1 MCTACDWAPHFA
13 AFGRGPAASSRSDR
27 PPLTRRTLLTAAG
40 VTVAVTAASACTV
53 HPGPEAP
60 RTSAG
65 GAPNRAD
72 FVFRNGPIYTVST
85 AAPWAEA
92 VAVTGNAISY
102 VGDEAGAMALTGPDT
117 MVIDLAGR
125 LLMPGFV
132 EGHIHPFL
140 GAFLTTGVDLQVPT
154 GADALAAIAQYA
166 KTNPEGPVRG
176 FGWRVDMFGPDGPT
190 RAELDKVLPDRPGF
204 FFAIDG
210 HSLWANSKALETAGI
225 TRESEDPIPGFS
237 YYVRDENGE
246 PTGYVLEVNAVLGLV
261 NAIEPISAKTM
272 GKLMEAWLPKASA
285 AGITSVFDA
294 GVPPIGDDQGAL
306 IKLYADTESR
316 GALPFRVVASYSVKS
331 PPVDDAAA
339 KLTDIR
345 DRISTE
351 LVQVGAVKIIGDG
364 TQGGYTAWLI
374 EPYADKPDS
383 AGASPFTEDQWHQLI
398 GGVDAAGFDV
408 HVHACGERTAR
419 VALDSIERV
428 IAANPPRDRRHT
440 VAHLVYVQDPDNQR
454 FGKLGVVAQ
463 FSANW
468 MSADPDT
475 VVNMAARYGKPRQD
489 LMYRPRDVLESGG
502 RISFGTDWPAAGYF
516 STYKPLDSIQLGVTR
531 QLIGEPDAEVLP
543 PADQRLSVEEAVH
556 ANTLGAAYQIRLDDK
571 VGSLEVGKLADM
583 IVLDKNILE
592 VDPHDIHRAQVT
604 MTMMNGQVRHQV

>member
-1 MCTACDWAPHFA
+1 MCTACEWAPHFA
-13 AFGRGPAASSRSDR
+13 RFGTTSRTH
-27 PPLTRRTLLTAAG
+27 LTRRTLLTAAA
-40 VTVAVTAASACTV
+40 VTVAATAASSCSV
-53 HPGPEAP
+53 RPGSQAPE
-60 RTSAG
+60 TSAG
-65 GAPNRAD
+65 SGPDSERAS
-72 FVFRNGPIYTVST
+72 FVFRNGPIYTVAT
-85 AAPWAEA
+85 AVPWAEA

-102 VGDEAGAMALTGPDT
+102 VGDEAGAMALAGPDT
-117 MVIDLAGR
+117 KVIDLKGR

-154 GADALAAIAQYA
+154 GADALAAIAKYA
-166 KTNPEGPVRG
+166 KENPDGPIRG
-176 FGWRVDMFGPDGPT
+176 FGWRVDMFGPEGPT
-190 RAELDKVLPDRPGF
+190 RADLDKVLGDRPGF

-210 HSLWANSKALETAGI
+210 HSLWANSKALEKAGI
-225 TRESEDPIPGFS
+225 TRESQDPIPGFS

-261 NAIEPISAKTM
+261 NAIEPISPETM
-272 GKLMEAWLPKASA
+272 GALMEAWLPKASE

-306 IKLYADTESR
+306 IELYADTEAK
-316 GALPFRVVASYSVKS
+316 GALPFRVVASYSVKDA
-331 PPVDDAAA
+331 PVDDAVA

-345 DRISTE
+345 SRISTE
-351 LVQVGAVKIIGDG
+351 LVQVGAVKVIGDG

-383 AGASPFTEDQWHQLI
+383 TGASPFTEDQWHQLV
-398 GGVDAAGFDV
+398 GEVDAAGFDV

-419 VALDSIERV
+419 TALDSIERA

-440 VAHLVYVQDPDNQR
+440 VAHLVYVEDPDSQR
-454 FGKLGVVAQ
+454 FGELGVVAQ

-475 VVNMAARYGKPRQD
+475 VLNMAARYGRPRQD
-489 LMYRPRDVLESGG
+489 LFYRTQDVLRSGG
-502 RISFGTDWPAAGYF
+502 RISLGTDWPAAGYF
-516 STYKPLDSIQLGVTR
+516 STYKPLDSIQIGVTR
-531 QLIGEPDAEVLP
+531 QLIGKPDAEVLA
-543 PADQRLSVEEAVH
+543 PADQRLSVAEAVH
-556 ANTLGAAYQIRLDDK
+556 ANTLGAAYQIRLDAK
-571 VGSLEVGKLADM
+571 VGSLEVGKLADL

-592 VDPHDIHRAQVT
+592 IDPHDIHQAKVT
-604 MTMMNGQVRHQV
+604 MTMMNGQVRHEV